1 MLKIIP
7 KKQVKALVYFGEELQ
22 GNLMEKSKYEFD
34 KPQNFTL
41 RIKTKYPIQTITEDI
56 ILTKNNPS
64 KSVVY
69 DPPSDIYQV
78 NITNPNDISANIL
91 VNNTNSYKLNKSF
104 NQTYENELERNYKI
118 SAVGYENTTF
128 VAKFS
133 QKLDWE
139 FEYNPESL
147 LVSLIITNTPAG
159 GEIIIN
165 DETLPFSTEK
175 NETIIRDLEFGK
187 QYKVSIK
194 KYPEFKVFTNR
205 IRVRFPTKTCYLPS
219 YTGN

>member
-1 MLKIIP
+1 LLKIIP